1 MTNLDVTIVG
11 SDGESH
17 PIAREVHRQIRE
29 AIDRSEMSLR
39 WLGEGENEKTV
50 AEMIYAEGLLV
61 REIGQQV
68 VGVAYQLDS
77 LVALCRLWLPAGKSA
92 RRNLRQGGIATEPN
106 VACVPLVAPRG
117 IPRSR

>member
-50 AEMIYAEGLLV
+50 AELIYAEGLLI

-77 LVALCRLWLPAGKSA
+77 LVALVQTLAADREVSQAEPSTG
-92 RRNLRQGGIATEPN
+92 RDRN
-106 VACVPLVAPRG
+106 
-117 IPRSR
+117 